1 MNSVFLTEKMT
12 SITIRQSIIV
22 YKHENVDAYS
32 SENTPTVSNFL
43 TDGISVMCNMLLVR
57 QEKNNFVERPS
68 LLIEFSYCS
77 RQCFTYKKLYT
88 EETISFSY
96 MISTIYN
103 EAQKQVSMCLK

>member
-43 TDGISVMCNMLLVR
+43 TDGISVMCNMLLVK
-57 QEKNNFVERPS
+57 QEKNNFVERP
-68 LLIEFSYCS
+68 IP
-77 RQCFTYKKLYT
+77 TD
-88 EETISFSY
+88 
-96 MISTIYN
+96 
-103 EAQKQVSMCLK
+103 